1 MARTRLIKP
10 GFFSN
15 DVLAECDPLAR
26 LLFAGLWTIVDR
38 DGRTIYRPAR
48 IKAQVLPYDACDIE
62 ALMRQ
67 LADRGFVQV
76 YAVDGTA
83 YLSVTGFSKH
93 QNPHA
98 KEASEDL
105 PEPPTLQAVTESRV
119 ISATS
124 TGLSETSSGD
134 SGTSRALTL
143 NPSPFSLDPSPLTLH
158 SSDTCV
164 ARSKRRV
171 KPADPLSWNP
181 DEEWIGITDGDRAD
195 WAEAFPAVDID
206 AKLKG
211 LTLWLKAN
219 PKKAKKSRWR
229 AWLLGRLREEQDRGG
244 SASKPQVSRNQ
255 AADKPQT
262 REQYRPFNAPE
273 DCDPSEYHRFRT
285 PDGRPCSPSIYLT
298 KGGRKRFITG
308 EWYDDVIGKPPALP
322 PAQTA
327 DEIALFGKISPRRD
341 RQTDV
346 A

>member
-15 DVLAECDPLAR
+15 DVLAECEPLAR

-38 DGRTIYRPAR
+38 NGRTIYRPAR

-105 PEPPTLQAVTESRV
+105 PEPPPLQAVTESRV

-181 DEEWIGITDGDRAD
+181 DEEWIGITDADRAD

-211 LTLWLKAN
+211 LTLWLKAT

-229 AWLLGRLREEQDRGG
+229 AWLLGRLREEQDKGGSRGG
-244 SASKPQVSRNQ
+244 VAQRETQRNAQ
-255 AADKPQT
+255 RSP
-262 REQYRPFNAPE
+262 EQYRPFNAPE
-273 DCDPSEYHRFRT
+273 DCDPSDYHRFRT

-298 KGGRKRFITG
+298 KSGRKRFITG
-308 EWYDDVIGKPPALP
+308 EWYDDVVGGPPAVP

-327 DEIALFGKISPRRD
+327 DEIALFGKFSPRRGS
-341 RQTDV
+341 QSDV

>member
-105 PEPPTLQAVTESRV
+105 PEPPPLQAVTESRV
-119 ISATS
+119 FSATS

-143 NPSPFSLDPSPLTLH
+143 LPSPVSLDPSPLTLQ
-158 SSDTCV
+158 SLDACD
-164 ARSKRRV
+164 ARPKRRRRSN
-171 KPADPLSWNP
+171 DPLRWN
-181 DEEWIGITDGDRAD
+181 EESGWQGITDEDHDRWLD
-195 WAEAFPAVDID
+195 LFPAVDSRYELKRLD
-206 AKLKG
+206 QWLRDNPTKAHKSNWRRWLNKLFAGK
-211 LTLWLKAN
+211 
-219 PKKAKKSRWR
+219 
-229 AWLLGRLREEQDRGG
+229 QDKGG
-244 SASKPQVSRNQ
+244 SSSGGTATTPAAPRARQRNEEHIPADCHPDDRYLWWDNGFPFTPNVYRNHAGQLVNGHSRN
-255 AADKPQT
+255 
-262 REQYRPFNAPE
+262 
-273 DCDPSEYHRFRT
+273 
-285 PDGRPCSPSIYLT
+285 
-298 KGGRKRFITG
+298 
-308 EWYDDVIGKPPALP
+308 VI
-322 PAQTA
+322 
-327 DEIALFGKISPRRD
+327 S
-341 RQTDV
+341 V
-346 A
+346 